1 LLGESKAETTAIKT
15 EDELWRHVFKRLVV
29 WTAKSHRMNPA
40 DAEETV
46 QEAIRLFLKAGGQ
59 ADPADPRALLLAL
72 GSKVNGIAVNRR
84 RKKAEL
90 AVRLTDD
97 GSEAEP
103 DRPSSPEERIVDAQV
118 ARKAVSTLLD
128 RVGDDQVVTD
138 IIMQTSDGVEDPA
151 DQAKAIGCGIRDVYN
166 GRRRLKT
173 HVDAVRKLM
182 EGW

>member
-1 LLGESKAETTAIKT
+1 MLGESKAETTAIKT
-15 EDELWRHVFKRLVV
+15 EDELWKHVFKRLVV
-29 WTAKSHRMNPA
+29 WTAKNHRMNPA

-59 ADPADPRALLLAL
+59 ADPAAPRALLLAL

-90 AVRLTDD
+90 AVRLTED

-103 DRPSSPEERIVDAQV
+103 DHPSSPEERIVDAQV

-128 RVGDDQVVTD
+128 RVGEDQVVTD